1 MKKKIAAV
9 IWYSVVFLPCFLIF
23 CEGGYSLLSFMG
35 IDDGPYL
42 VNLIGMLY
50 SAFLLRFHRL
60 VVPGWVRDTV
70 EEMVRDE

>member
-1 MKKKIAAV
+1 M
-9 IWYSVVFLPCFLIF
+9 IF
-23 CEGGYSLLSFMG
+23 SEGGFSLLGFMG